1 MLRALI
7 VGFNGADESNFVVLA
22 RQCDGVASSGER
34 VLLHA
39 ILYVTDFASLAD
51 ELAEGKAWQHG
62 PGERGARPRR
72 GRVHRAEIR
81 RT

>member
-1 MLRALI
+1 M
-7 VGFNGADESNFVVLA
+7 
-22 RQCDGVASSGER
+22 ASSGER

-62 PGERGARPRR
+62 PGERGAPPRR